1 MKQMVITNDRTRT
14 RFNIQKNMFLSCFNG
29 VRKCLQY
36 FTLQESSVT
45 NLLNSRVHFIWCL
58 HLSDQSAR
66 LAPEAGDLGICG
78 GGWVEGAGGGAG
90 GGREEIGGGSGGW
103 RLEAEVEAGPRS
115 QPRPVQR
122 VQAGGVGEAGHR
134 GQGGG
139 EAAQGGGGQ
148 QRGRQ
153 RGGGSLVGRVS
164 AGLQH
169 VVMLSLCM

>member
-78 GGWVEGAGGGAG
+78 GGWVEGAGAGGG

>member
-78 GGWVEGAGGGAG
+78 GGWVEGAGGGGG

-169 VVMLSLCM
+169 VIMLSLCM

>member
-78 GGWVEGAGGGAG
+78 GGWVEGAGGGGG

>member
-66 LAPEAGDLGICG
+66 LAPEAGILAS
-78 GGWVEGAGGGAG
+78 VAEA
-90 GGREEIGGGSGGW
+90 GW
-103 RLEAEVEAGPRS
+103 RELEVEVEEVR
-115 QPRPVQR
+115 RR
-122 VQAGGVGEAGHR
+122 
-134 GQGGG
+134 
-139 EAAQGGGGQ
+139 
-148 QRGRQ
+148 
-153 RGGGSLVGRVS
+153 
-164 AGLQH
+164 
-169 VVMLSLCM
+169 